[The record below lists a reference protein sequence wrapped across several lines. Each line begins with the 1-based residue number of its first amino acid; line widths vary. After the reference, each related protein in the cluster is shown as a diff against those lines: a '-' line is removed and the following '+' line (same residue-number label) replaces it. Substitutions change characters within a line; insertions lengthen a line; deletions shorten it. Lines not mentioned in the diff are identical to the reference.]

1 MLDKL
6 FGSKTRVLLLRLFLN
21 NPEKFYFVR
30 ELARNLETHLN
41 SIRRELDN
49 LEDIGII
56 TSGDRP
62 EKIEDD
68 SEDEGHDNRK
78 YYRLNPHFAFLDD
91 LRSLFIKS
99 NIIMEKELVD
109 KVEKIGDINLFL
121 LSGIFVGRLDAP
133 TDILIVGVVMKPK
146 LAKLIAIFERELGRP
161 INYTI
166 MSKNDFAYRRSLTDK
181 FLLDLLENKNLTLI
195 NRFKAEK

>member
-1 MLDKL
+1 M
-6 FGSKTRVLLLRLFLN
+6 
-21 NPEKFYFVR
+21 
-30 ELARNLETHLN
+30 
-41 SIRRELDN
+41 
-49 LEDIGII
+49 
-56 TSGDRP
+56 
-62 EKIEDD
+62 
-68 SEDEGHDNRK
+68 
-78 YYRLNPHFAFLDD
+78 
-91 LRSLFIKS
+91 
-99 NIIMEKELVD
+99 D